1 MRGLDYL
8 DNLQLQESLIRGQ
21 IWAAVSSDGA
31 LNDHLSCVQDAMD
44 HLTMLLQVESS
55 PGSNLHTFQLLA
67 MRLFNSGASTIKVG
81 LSGYYQAAFQL
92 LRDTLEVVNL
102 LDLFRIDVAA
112 VTRWVAV
119 SDKKTAKEF
128 IPFSV
133 RQALE
138 KNPEF
143 SGQRRDSIYSTYSDI
158 ALHPTYKGI
167 GLMSSS
173 GACKLGPFFDLRLT
187 RALLE
192 DLATHLSHATLAI
205 SILID
210 KDLPEE
216 VLVSKGVFLQRLDT
230 YHGKYIKRQTKV

>member
-1 MRGLDYL
+1 MPGLDYL
-8 DNLQLQESLIRGQ
+8 NNLHLHESQVRGQ
-21 IWAAVSSDGA
+21 ILEAVSSDSA

-44 HLTMLLQVESS
+44 HLAMLLHVESS

-67 MRLFNSGASTIKVG
+67 MRLFNSGASAIKVG

-92 LRDTLEVVNL
+92 LRDAIEVANL

-119 SDKKTAKEF
+119 SDNKTANEF
-128 IPFSV
+128 SPYAV

-138 KNPEF
+138 NNPEF
-143 SGQRRDSIYSTYSDI
+143 SGQRRDFIFKTYSNI
-158 ALHPTYKGI
+158 AIHPTYKGI
-167 GLMSSS
+167 GLMLSN
-173 GACKLGPFFDLRLT
+173 GAPQLGPFFDLRLM

-192 DLATHLSHATLAI
+192 DLAAHLSHATLAV

-210 KDLPEE
+210 ENFPEE
-216 VLVSKGVFLQRLDT
+216 VMVSKGVFLQRLEE
-230 YHGKYIKRQTKV
+230 YHGKYIRR